1 MANGRTRKWE
11 NSEEGKAW
19 QKEYQDKSPETRIR
33 LRKDSG
39 IPVALE
45 KPLRMLASPQL
56 NTSVLQS
63 QSVWKKRGMRR
74 DIRHLPLTTP
84 E

>member
-1 MANGRTRKWE
+1 MANKWDL
-11 NSEEGKAW
+11 SEEGKAYH
-19 QKEYQDKSPETRIR
+19 KNYQRKNTQFSIN

-39 IPVALE
+39 IL
-45 KPLRMLASPQL
+45 PLLDAACAKTASREQ

>member
-1 MANGRTRKWE
+1 MPRNME
-11 NSEEGKAW
+11 NASRL
-19 QKEYQDKSPETRIR
+19 QKEWRERTMSCQIKV
-33 LRKDSG
+33 RKDSG
-39 IPVALE
+39 IMEALE
-45 KPLRMLASPQL
+45 SACEKQNISSQ
-56 NTSVLQS
+56 NISVLQS